1 MTANT
6 AYTASSYE
14 ATKNSFSRRALIGG
28 TAALGAVGLLSACGN
43 GSASSEKTKA
53 AGAGANI
60 EDLYNINAQDVN
72 SLKKGGT
79 LRLPAGSIGPNFN
92 YYTQSGNTSDNV
104 NVMSTISQAGLWNL
118 DFDGTYKLNTNF
130 GVSFEHSKKDDKIQV
145 AVKLNPKAV
154 FNDGT
159 PIDYKALQSTWNIFK
174 SLDNGYNIVTS
185 GIYEFVESVEKGDDD
200 YSAIVTFSKPYYP
213 LQSLFSEILH
223 PALEDVE
230 LFNNGFVDAPH
241 PEYWAGPF
249 TLADKGWDSTAK
261 TFSVVPND
269 KWWGTKPLLDKI
281 VFTQME
287 SSAARAAFKNDEID
301 AIGASTSSTYAE
313 VKNIAGT
320 ELRKG
325 TRLYAGGLDI
335 NPRRVKDAALRK
347 AIFVGANREA
357 LAKIQFQGLPYEETI
372 PGSMIHMPFS
382 PYYQDSYPTPNNSV
396 SEAQKILE
404 TAGYTKN
411 GDYYEKDGV
420 KASYPVTTFG
430 TDPVVSSTAQFLTQ
444 QMKEIGIELSI
455 DNHGASEM
463 ASIIS
468 AKNFTIKSGGY
479 GITTSPVDA
488 ANYFYISE
496 TNNGHGKELDSL
508 AATMMST
515 EDPKEQLKIMNELE
529 KRHLD
534 EVAIY
539 VPTNNGPNFKACR
552 KGLANYGPM
561 LFGLPYY
568 NPNVWINVGWEK

>member
-1 MTANT
+1 MTVKT
-6 AYTASSYE
+6 AYTASSHE

-79 LRLPAGSIGPNFN
+79 LRLPAGAIGPNFN
-92 YYTQSGNTSDNV
+92 FHTQSGNTTDNV

-118 DFDGTYKLNTNF
+118 DFDGTYKLNTDF
-130 GVSFEHSKKDDKIQV
+130 AVSFEHSKKDDKIQV
-145 AVKLNPKAV
+145 AIKLNPKAV
-154 FNDGT
+154 FTDGT
-159 PIDYKALQSTWNIFK
+159 PITYKALQSTWNIFK

-185 GIYEFVESVEKGDDD
+185 GIYEFVESVEKGEDE
-200 YSAIVTFSKPYYP
+200 YSATVTFSKPFYP
-213 LQSLFSEILH
+213 LQSLFSVILH

-287 SSAARAAFKNDEID
+287 SSASRAAFKNDEID
-301 AIGASTSSTYAE
+301 AIGANTSSIYAE
-313 VKNIAGT
+313 VKNVAGT

-347 AIFVGANREA
+347 AIFVGTNREA

-404 TAGYTKN
+404 AAGYTKN
-411 GDYYEKDGV
+411 GDYYEKDGT
-420 KASYPVTTFG
+420 KAGCAVVVFGDDPTTKG
-430 TDPVVSSTAQFLTQ
+430 KAQTFTQ
-444 QMKEIGIELSI
+444 QMKDVGIEIRI
-455 DNHGASEM
+455 DQHADSEFATVLGNWDYDISFSGYSVSSPDATEGTKQFYYSENNEGIGSKEIDDLIDAMTLMEDDKERNLACNEIEKKHM
-463 ASIIS
+463 AEF
-468 AKNFTIKSGGY
+468 AFLGTI
-479 GITTSPVDA
+479 T
-488 ANYFYISE
+488 
-496 TNNGHGKELDSL
+496 
-508 AATMMST
+508 
-515 EDPKEQLKIMNELE
+515 
-529 KRHLD
+529 
-534 EVAIY
+534 
-539 VPTNNGPNFKACR
+539 NGPDFVMVK
-552 KGLANYGPM
+552 KTLANYGPS
-561 LFGLPYY
+561 LYKTTD
-568 NPNVWINVGWEK
+568 WTAVGWMNS

>member
-1 MTANT
+1 MTAHT
-6 AYTASSYE
+6 AYTASSHE

-92 YYTQSGNTSDNV
+92 FYTQSGNTSDNV
-104 NVMSTISQAGLWNL
+104 NVMSTISQAGMWNL
-118 DFDGTYKLNTNF
+118 DFDGTYKLNTDF
-130 GVSFEHSKKDDKIQV
+130 AVSFEHSKKDDKIQV

-159 PIDYKALQSTWNIFK
+159 PITYKALQSTWNIFK
-174 SLDNGYNIVTS
+174 SLDSGYNIVTS
-185 GIYEFVESVEKGDDD
+185 GIYEFVESVEKGEDD
-200 YSAIVTFSKPYYP
+200 YSATVTFSKPFYP

-347 AIFVGANREA
+347 AIFVGTNREA
-357 LAKIQFQGLPYEETI
+357 LAKIQFQGLPYEEAI

-396 SEAQKILE
+396 S
-404 TAGYTKN
+404 
-411 GDYYEKDGV
+411 
-420 KASYPVTTFG
+420 
-430 TDPVVSSTAQFLTQ
+430 
-444 QMKEIGIELSI
+444 
-455 DNHGASEM
+455 
-463 ASIIS
+463 
-468 AKNFTIKSGGY
+468 
-479 GITTSPVDA
+479 
-488 ANYFYISE
+488 
-496 TNNGHGKELDSL
+496 
-508 AATMMST
+508 
-515 EDPKEQLKIMNELE
+515 
-529 KRHLD
+529 
-534 EVAIY
+534 
-539 VPTNNGPNFKACR
+539 
-552 KGLANYGPM
+552 
-561 LFGLPYY
+561 
-568 NPNVWINVGWEK
+568 